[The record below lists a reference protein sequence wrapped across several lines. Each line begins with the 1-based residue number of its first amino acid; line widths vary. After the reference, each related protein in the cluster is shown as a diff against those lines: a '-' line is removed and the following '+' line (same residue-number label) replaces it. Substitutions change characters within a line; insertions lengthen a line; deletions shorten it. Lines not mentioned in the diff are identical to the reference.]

1 MSDEEESEG
10 QPDRHILLMAARQT
24 GKSLWDRLKREGAGS
39 GTFSNLLG
47 SPPLTLEAIVMA
59 VEQPRARLPG
69 AAIADVSGHKGDR
82 IPRRHVRGAPMALA
96 GAELHQDVCPAMAS
110 RTRRATRKAGKGG
123 PAKGPGAGWDRA
135 GAGRSDCC
143 VAWCGAVCISRAA
156 IGQADWRAFAGQRIT
171 VYTRASRFGYT
182 DHVAREEEPK
192 QKRPRHPAS
201 LANLRPPIRPGERLN
216 PKGINGVNWL
226 AEFRRFALEE
236 IDDPRPKQV
245 GKKLLRVRAV
255 REALFAKAL
264 RGSDKAQQF
273 FLEQLQGRA
282 VQQIHISGPDGG
294 PIETDGT
301 VRSARA
307 LTTKERRARVAELI
321 AKATAGTVE
330 STIPDE
336 EQEK

>member
-1 MSDEEESEG
+1 M
-10 QPDRHILLMAARQT
+10 
-24 GKSLWDRLKREGAGS
+24 
-39 GTFSNLLG
+39 
-47 SPPLTLEAIVMA
+47 
-59 VEQPRARLPG
+59 
-69 AAIADVSGHKGDR
+69 KG
-82 IPRRHVRGAPMALA
+82 
-96 GAELHQDVCPAMAS
+96 
-110 RTRRATRKAGKGG
+110 
-123 PAKGPGAGWDRA
+123 
-135 GAGRSDCC
+135 
-143 VAWCGAVCISRAA
+143 
-156 IGQADWRAFAGQRIT
+156 
-171 VYTRASRFGYT
+171 
-182 DHVAREEEPK
+182 
-192 QKRPRHPAS
+192 KRPRHPAS
-201 LANLRPPIRPGERLN
+201 LANLRPIKPGQRLN
-216 PKGINGVNWL
+216 PSGVNGVNWL

-301 VRSARA
+301 IRSARA
-307 LTTKERRARVAELI
+307 LTTKERRARVAALI
-321 AKATAGTVE
+321 AKATAGTVVE